1 MLCSLESNPVCPA
14 LCRRSPDFDSASGDD
29 NNPVLKLWD
38 LRSSTTVPL
47 ATLAGHTEG
56 ILSVAWCPFGEEKR
70 GEHGVWK
77 EFFCGRGGGR
87 GRRRSSIA
95 WMRFFVKHAPS

>member
-1 MLCSLESNPVCPA
+1 MLLYAVAPR
-14 LCRRSPDFDSASGDD
+14 LWMSASGDD

-56 ILSVAWCPFGEEKR
+56 ILSVAWCPYGEGKR
-70 GEHGVWK
+70 GDHGVWRAI
-77 EFFCGRGGGR
+77 FCGGEGQ
-87 GRRRSSIA
+87 A
-95 WMRFFVKHAPS
+95 KE